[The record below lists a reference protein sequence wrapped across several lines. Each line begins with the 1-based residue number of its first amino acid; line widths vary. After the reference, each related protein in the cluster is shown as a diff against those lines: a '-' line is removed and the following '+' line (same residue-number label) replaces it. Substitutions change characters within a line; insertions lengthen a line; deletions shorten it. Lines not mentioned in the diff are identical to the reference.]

1 MSKKLTCAFTGHCP
15 SSYRFG
21 YDEGGAMETGL
32 RQLRDIGRWAGKQG
46 NRLVV
51 KPIRRFR
58 QRGKEEEYVEEKPG
72 SIPLL

>member
-1 MSKKLTCAFTGHCP
+1 
-15 SSYRFG
+15 
-21 YDEGGAMETGL
+21 MEAGL
-32 RQLRDIGRWAGKQG
+32 RQLSAIGRWAGKQQM
-46 NRLVV
+46 RLIV